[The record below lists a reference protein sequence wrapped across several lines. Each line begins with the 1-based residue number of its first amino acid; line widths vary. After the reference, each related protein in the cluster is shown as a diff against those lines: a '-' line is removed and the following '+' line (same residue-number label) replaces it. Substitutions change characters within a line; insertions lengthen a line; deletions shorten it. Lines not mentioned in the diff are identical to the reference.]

1 MALGEPQTGTHVSD
15 TTGLVGTGIDRPD
28 AAAPHDPSL
37 HDAGLHDAGLH
48 DTGPHDPSPRDLDDA
63 GVPADRRPERLGDVR
78 VLMYSHDTF
87 GLGHLR
93 RCRAVAHALV
103 ERYKGVS
110 VLIISGSQIAGAFD
124 FRARVDFVKVPSVI
138 KLYSG
143 EYASMRRHID
153 LDDTLRLREQIIR
166 KTARSYRPDILI
178 VDKEPLGLRGE
189 MERTLEEVR
198 ARGCT
203 TVLGLRDVMDA
214 PDVLAR
220 EWAARDQ
227 LRRMD
232 ELYDEVWVYGPEDF
246 WDPLTGLHVPPSLA
260 SRIRYTGFL
269 RREAGHVAHL
279 PRAMTSDTVLVT
291 AGGGGDGIGLMS
303 KVLDA
308 IETDASV
315 PGPFLFVPG
324 PFMRA
329 DERDE
334 IHARAA
340 ALSGAHV
347 VDFEADME
355 NMIAAAAALVGM
367 CGYNTFCEVLS
378 FDVPALFVP
387 RTRPRAEQAI
397 RAARADELGYARM
410 LAAED
415 ADDPVR
421 MAGALHALRAHPRPS
436 HAEPPPALTGLQ
448 TVCERVATLTSR

>member
-1 MALGEPQTGTHVSD
+1 MPPGTPK
-15 TTGLVGTGIDRPD
+15 LPGTPNE
-28 AAAPHDPSL
+28 
-37 HDAGLHDAGLH
+37 
-48 DTGPHDPSPRDLDDA
+48 GPHLSDIDGVESSAVRPS
-63 GVPADRRPERLGDVR
+63 ADRASSDGPAPDRLAPDHPTFDRLGDVR
-78 VLMYSHDTF
+78 VLIYSHDTF

-93 RCRAVAHALV
+93 RCRAIAHALV

-143 EYASMRRHID
+143 QYASMRRHID
-153 LDDTLRLREQIIR
+153 LDDTLKLREQIIR

-198 ARGCT
+198 GRGCT

-214 PDVLAR
+214 PEALAR

-227 LRRMD
+227 LARME
-232 ELYDEVWVYGPEDF
+232 ELYDEVWVYGPEEF
-246 WDPLTGLHVPPSLA
+246 WNPMIGLNVPAALA
-260 SRIRYTGFL
+260 QRVRYAGFL
-269 RREAGHVAHL
+269 RREAAQEAHL
-279 PRAMTSDTVLVT
+279 PPAMTRDTVLVT
-291 AGGGGDGIGLMS
+291 AGGGGDGINLMGN
-303 KVLDA
+303 VLAAFERDA
-308 IETDASV
+308 TLAGPAS
-315 PGPFLFVPG
+315 PYLLVPG
-324 PFMRA
+324 PFMRTM
-329 DERDE
+329 ERDE
-334 IHARAA
+334 VHARAA
-340 ALSGAHV
+340 ALPGVGV

-387 RTRPRAEQAI
+387 RTRPREEQAI
-397 RAARADELGYARM
+397 RAARARELGYTQM

-415 ADDPVR
+415 AADPAR
-421 MAGALHALRAHPRPS
+421 MAAALRALRASPRPS
-436 HAEPPPALTGLQ
+436 QADPPPALTGLE
-448 TVCERVATLTSR
+448 TVCERVAALTAR